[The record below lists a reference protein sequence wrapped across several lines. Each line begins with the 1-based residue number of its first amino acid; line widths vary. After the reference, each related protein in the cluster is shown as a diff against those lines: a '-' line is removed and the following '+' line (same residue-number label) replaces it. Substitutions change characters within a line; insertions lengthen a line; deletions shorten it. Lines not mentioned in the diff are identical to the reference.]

1 MISHLVRM
9 AGITILILLCVF
21 YPFFPGQYDS
31 LAMPLSITAQVGV
44 AIGLL
49 LLVPIG
55 ILWLIYELRK
65 QAQRKQNLAVNP
77 KRYYFAYVSTI
88 LFSIIAIAVSLV
100 AFATVGFSLAII
112 SVIVWVFIF
121 SRLLPNLKSIKDVE
135 RDNFCP
141 APIYFLFVPIV
152 AILFQLF
159 FGTSITNHSREYA
172 IANSGE
178 YISDIEEYHAQ
189 YGKYPSS
196 LLAMWKDYYPNV
208 VGVEKFHYTPSDNAY
223 NLFFEQPKLLF
234 DNIGTREWVVYNPLD
249 EHQMFSHTSWFL
261 LLAPNELERSQG
273 WYAVHDTIHPHW
285 KYFWFD

>member
-1 MISHLVRM
+1 M
-9 AGITILILLCVF
+9 AGITIFTLLCVF

-44 AIGLL
+44 AIGLI

-55 ILWLIYELRK
+55 ILWLIYELQK

-77 KRYYFAYVSTI
+77 KRYYFAHVSTI

-100 AFATVGFSLAII
+100 AFASVGFSLAII
-112 SVIVWVFIF
+112 SVITWVFIF
-121 SRLLPNLKSIKDVE
+121 SRLLPILKSIKDVE
-135 RDNFCP
+135 HDNFSP
-141 APIYFLFVPIV
+141 APIYFVSVPIV

-159 FGTSITNHSREYA
+159 LGTSITNYSRDYA

-189 YGKYPSS
+189 YGNYPSS

-223 NLFFEQPKLLF
+223 NLFFEQPRLFF

-261 LLAPNELERSQG
+261 LLTPNELERSQG